1 LNYWPGTNT
10 KAKLAENHLEVKI
23 KEDNF
28 ANLTKADF
36 CKVIKKTSIHK
47 TWRTLR
53 GLEKKWIQ
61 IVKIQDT
68 TENGDNPESSNE
80 EPIQHLN
87 SSGPNEAADKENS

>member
-1 LNYWPGTNT
+1 MNHWPGTIT

-23 KEDNF
+23 KENNF

-53 GLEKKWIQ
+53 GLEKKWIC
-61 IVKIQDT
+61 IVNIQDT
-68 TENGDNPESSNE
+68 TENDESPESSND
-80 EPIQHLN
+80 
-87 SSGPNEAADKENS
+87 GPNEPSGKGNS